1 MKIVLLVFLFILC
14 GFISSAQ
21 EMRGT
26 WIARNSLSTKEAL
39 AQTMDSLAANNF
51 NVVFINVWSRGYPLW
66 QSELFQSK
74 TGISIDPTYQGRDI
88 LAEAIAEGHKHG
100 LHVEAWFEY
109 GFVGGWTGNQPAG
122 SKGPIFNVH
131 PDWVAKK
138 RDGGEIDNSNFYWM
152 IHTHPD
158 VQDFLIG
165 LATEM
170 CRNYDLDGIEL
181 DRIRYSSTQYGYDD
195 YTDSL
200 YRSEHNGNPPPEN
213 HNDTNWIRW
222 RADKLNHFAARIY
235 DSIKVVNPKINVSN
249 APSLYSS
256 NSYTAYNSF
265 CQDWVW
271 WVNNNVID
279 NVQVQ
284 SYVGSAAT
292 FSNII
297 DYIGTL
303 VQDKTKVFPAFATK
317 PGNNDLPANEVIQI
331 INTTRAK
338 GYNGNAIWYYVDLLP
353 YFSVLKNSV
362 YSEKTHPP
370 YSPEDWR
377 EIYQI
382 VSIHDTIN
390 AVSYGT
396 WIKSNIFGYSGQSFY
411 AGSQDSASVTY
422 YFDVP
427 ADGFYEV
434 YAYQV
439 TAVNRNENA
448 AYIVYDSYGNEYPV
462 IVNQKNNNNRR
473 WYKLKDVHLSEGKQK
488 VFMVS
493 NQNLEPN
500 MFVSADA
507 GFIKLNRRLSPEV
520 VGIIDESKNEIHNSD
535 YNFNLKSYP
544 NPFNNQTKIVFE
556 INELDL
562 YHLKVFNTIGQE
574 LKSKSINPSSMGM
587 QEFVLDTQGYSSGV
601 YLVQLRQ
608 NQRSEFIKIVLAK

>member
-1 MKIVLLVFLFILC
+1 MKYFLLLFLFLSYNNI
-14 GFISSAQ
+14 ITAQ
-21 EMRGT
+21 ELRGT

-39 AQTMDSLAANNF
+39 AQAMDSLAANNF

-66 QSELFQSK
+66 KSELFQSK
-74 TGISIDPTYQGRDI
+74 TGISIDPTYEGRDI

-109 GFVGGWTGNQPAG
+109 GFVGGWTGNQPPG
-122 SKGPIFNVH
+122 GKGPIFNVH

-200 YRSEHNGNPPPEN
+200 YRSEHSGNPPPEN
-213 HNDTNWIRW
+213 HNDSNWIRW
-222 RADKLNHFAARIY
+222 RADKLNDFAARIY
-235 DSIKVVNPKINVSN
+235 DSIKVANPKVNVSN

-256 NSYTAYNSF
+256 TSYTAYNSF

-271 WVNNNVID
+271 WVNNNYID

-292 FSNII
+292 FGNII
-297 DYIGTL
+297 DYISTL
-303 VQDKTKVFPAFATK
+303 IQDKTKVFPAFATK
-317 PGNNDLPANEVIQI
+317 PGNNDLPVSEVQQM
-331 INTTRAK
+331 INVTRNK

-353 YFSVLKNSV
+353 YFSSLKNSV

-377 EIYQI
+377 ELYQI
-382 VSIHDTIN
+382 TTIHDTNN
-390 AVSYGT
+390 AVRYGT
-396 WIKSNIFGYSGQSFY
+396 WINSNIFGYSGQSLY
-411 AGSQDSASVTY
+411 AGQQDSASVSY
-422 YFDVP
+422 FFDVP
-427 ADGFYEV
+427 VDGFYEV

-439 TAVNRNENA
+439 TAVNRNEDA
-448 AYIVYDSYGNEYPV
+448 FYSVFDSNGNEINV
-462 IVNQKNNNNRR
+462 VVNQKNPNNRR
-473 WYKLKDVHLSEGKQK
+473 WYKLADVYLNQGRQK
-488 VFMVS
+488 VFVVS
-493 NQNLEPN
+493 NENLVAN
-500 MFVSADA
+500 NFVSADA
-507 GFIKLNRRLSPEV
+507 GFIKLNRRLSPDV
-520 VGIIDESKNEIHNSD
+520 VSVSDNSKDDIYHKNF
-535 YNFNLKSYP
+535 NFNLKNYP

-556 INELDL
+556 INDL
-562 YHLKVFNTIGQE
+562 SDYKLSVFNLLGQE
-574 LKSKSINPSSMGM
+574 LKSKKIVPTRIGL
-587 QEFVLDTQGYSSGV
+587 QELTIDTNNLSSGV
-601 YLVQLRQ
+601 YLLQLIQ
-608 NQRSEFIKIVLAK
+608 NQKAESIKIVLAK